1 MEEEKLIIDVETEEE
16 RRMDQFLADQM
27 EYSRSFIQKL
37 IKNERVT
44 VNGNVITKVKYPVSF
59 RDKIIIEIPAP
70 TELEIKPE
78 KMDLDILYEDND
90 VIVIDKPKGMVVH
103 PSAGHMSHTLVN
115 GLLYHCKGNL
125 SGINGVL
132 RPGIVHRI
140 DMDTTGAIIACK
152 NDIAHQSLAKQLQDH
167 SITRKYEAI
176 VYHNLQEETGTI
188 DKPIG
193 RHPVHRKKMAVVQP
207 EKGKRAVT
215 HYRVLSHLNH
225 KFNYIEC
232 QLETGRTHQIR
243 VHMASI
249 MHPLLGDELY
259 GPKPQKMFEKLQG
272 QTLHAKILGFQ
283 HPVTNQYIEVESPLP
298 QYFVELLKNLG
309 NS

>member
-16 RRMDQFLADQM
+16 RRIDQFLADQM

-37 IKNERVT
+37 IKNEKAT

-140 DMDTTGAIIACK
+140 DMDTTGAIIAG
-152 NDIAHQSLAKQLQDH
+152 SFY
-167 SITRKYEAI
+167 YE
-176 VYHNLQEETGTI
+176 
-188 DKPIG
+188 
-193 RHPVHRKKMAVVQP
+193 
-207 EKGKRAVT
+207 
-215 HYRVLSHLNH
+215 
-225 KFNYIEC
+225 
-232 QLETGRTHQIR
+232 
-243 VHMASI
+243 
-249 MHPLLGDELY
+249 
-259 GPKPQKMFEKLQG
+259 
-272 QTLHAKILGFQ
+272 KI
-283 HPVTNQYIEVESPLP
+283 
-298 QYFVELLKNLG
+298 
-309 NS
+309 

>member
-16 RRMDQFLADQM
+16 RRIDQFLADQM

-37 IKNERVT
+37 IKNEKVT

-152 NDIAHQSLAKQLQDH
+152 NDIATSHWQNNCRFIQLRENMKLLY
-167 SITRKYEAI
+167 II
-176 VYHNLQEETGTI
+176 I
-188 DKPIG
+188 C
-193 RHPVHRKKMAVVQP
+193 RKKQAQSISQLADILFI
-207 EKGKRAVT
+207 EKRW
-215 HYRVLSHLNH
+215 R
-225 KFNYIEC
+225 
-232 QLETGRTHQIR
+232 
-243 VHMASI
+243 
-249 MHPLLGDELY
+249 
-259 GPKPQKMFEKLQG
+259 
-272 QTLHAKILGFQ
+272 
-283 HPVTNQYIEVESPLP
+283 
-298 QYFVELLKNLG
+298 
-309 NS
+309 

>member
-1 MEEEKLIIDVETEEE
+1 M
-16 RRMDQFLADQM
+16 
-27 EYSRSFIQKL
+27 
-37 IKNERVT
+37 
-44 VNGNVITKVKYPVSF
+44 KYPVSF

-152 NDIAHQSLAKQLQDH
+152 NDIAHQSLAKQLQVH
-167 SITRKYEAI
+167 SITR
-176 VYHNLQEETGTI
+176 NT
-188 DKPIG
+188 
-193 RHPVHRKKMAVVQP
+193 
-207 EKGKRAVT
+207 
-215 HYRVLSHLNH
+215 LSCTFSS
-225 KFNYIEC
+225 KSQI
-232 QLETGRTHQIR
+232 QL
-243 VHMASI
+243 
-249 MHPLLGDELY
+249 Y
-259 GPKPQKMFEKLQG
+259 
-272 QTLHAKILGFQ
+272 
-283 HPVTNQYIEVESPLP
+283 
-298 QYFVELLKNLG
+298 
-309 NS
+309 

>member
-16 RRMDQFLADQM
+16 RRIDQFLADQM

-37 IKNERVT
+37 IKNEKVT

-152 NDIAHQSLAKQLQDH
+152 KRYCPPVTGKTIAGS
-167 SITRKYEAI
+167 
-176 VYHNLQEETGTI
+176 
-188 DKPIG
+188 
-193 RHPVHRKKMAVVQP
+193 
-207 EKGKRAVT
+207 
-215 HYRVLSHLNH
+215 
-225 KFNYIEC
+225 FNY
-232 QLETGRTHQIR
+232 
-243 VHMASI
+243 
-249 MHPLLGDELY
+249 
-259 GPKPQKMFEKLQG
+259 K
-272 QTLHAKILGFQ
+272 KI
-283 HPVTNQYIEVESPLP
+283 
-298 QYFVELLKNLG
+298 
-309 NS
+309 

>member
-16 RRMDQFLADQM
+16 RRIDQFLADQM

-37 IKNERVT
+37 IKNEKVT

-125 SGINGVL
+125 SGINGPESYIEL
-132 RPGIVHRI
+132 IW
-140 DMDTTGAIIACK
+140 TQQA
-152 NDIAHQSLAKQLQDH
+152 QSLHVKTILPTSHWQNNCRFIQLRENMKLLY
-167 SITRKYEAI
+167 II
-176 VYHNLQEETGTI
+176 I
-188 DKPIG
+188 C
-193 RHPVHRKKMAVVQP
+193 RKKQAQSISQLADILFI
-207 EKGKRAVT
+207 EKRW
-215 HYRVLSHLNH
+215 R
-225 KFNYIEC
+225 
-232 QLETGRTHQIR
+232 
-243 VHMASI
+243 
-249 MHPLLGDELY
+249 
-259 GPKPQKMFEKLQG
+259 
-272 QTLHAKILGFQ
+272 
-283 HPVTNQYIEVESPLP
+283 
-298 QYFVELLKNLG
+298 
-309 NS
+309 

>member
-1 MEEEKLIIDVETEEE
+1 M
-16 RRMDQFLADQM
+16 
-27 EYSRSFIQKL
+27 
-37 IKNERVT
+37 
-44 VNGNVITKVKYPVSF
+44 KYPVSF

-152 NDIAHQSLAKQLQDH
+152 NDIAHQSLAKQWQVH
-167 SITRKYEAI
+167 AITRKYEAI

-193 RHPVHRKKMAVVQP
+193 RHPVHRKKDGGSSAR
-207 EKGKRAVT
+207 ER
-215 HYRVLSHLNH
+215 
-225 KFNYIEC
+225 
-232 QLETGRTHQIR
+232 
-243 VHMASI
+243 
-249 MHPLLGDELY
+249 
-259 GPKPQKMFEKLQG
+259 
-272 QTLHAKILGFQ
+272 
-283 HPVTNQYIEVESPLP
+283 
-298 QYFVELLKNLG
+298 
-309 NS
+309 

>member
-1 MEEEKLIIDVETEEE
+1 MKKKRLFSLCNV
-16 RRMDQFLADQM
+16 FLCLLRCQNRFVRLFVHKAYLPNIPKECLPFFQM
-27 EYSRSFIQKL
+27 PALEHQSLGRCLHQNRLDRTGLFGQYNGCCFLKRSWQ
-37 IKNERVT
+37 
-44 VNGNVITKVKYPVSF
+44 YQS
-59 RDKIIIEIPAP
+59 
-70 TELEIKPE
+70 
-78 KMDLDILYEDND
+78 DNRFLRH
-90 VIVIDKPKGMVVH
+90 IH
-103 PSAGHMSHTLVN
+103 SQSN
-115 GLLYHCKGNL
+115 SLLYHCKGNL

-152 NDIAHQSLAKQLQDH
+152 NDIAHQSLAKQLQVH

-243 VHMASI
+243 AQFSHI
-249 MHPLLGDELY
+249 GNPLY
-259 GPKPQKMFEKLQG
+259 GDTKYGSRHSGGMKLASYKLVFDFKTDAGILNYLNHKEFQISVDFAKTFAQQKL
-272 QTLHAKILGFQ
+272 
-283 HPVTNQYIEVESPLP
+283 
-298 QYFVELLKNLG
+298 
-309 NS
+309 

>member
-16 RRMDQFLADQM
+16 RRIDQFLADQM

-37 IKNERVT
+37 IKNEKVT

-152 NDIAHQSLAKQLQDH
+152 NDIAHHWQNNCRFIQLRENMKLLY
-167 SITRKYEAI
+167 II
-176 VYHNLQEETGTI
+176 I
-188 DKPIG
+188 C
-193 RHPVHRKKMAVVQP
+193 RKKQAQSISQLADILFI
-207 EKGKRAVT
+207 EKRW
-215 HYRVLSHLNH
+215 R
-225 KFNYIEC
+225 
-232 QLETGRTHQIR
+232 
-243 VHMASI
+243 
-249 MHPLLGDELY
+249 
-259 GPKPQKMFEKLQG
+259 
-272 QTLHAKILGFQ
+272 
-283 HPVTNQYIEVESPLP
+283 
-298 QYFVELLKNLG
+298 
-309 NS
+309 

>member
-16 RRMDQFLADQM
+16 RRIDQFLADQM

-37 IKNERVT
+37 IKNEKVT

-152 NDIAHQSLAKQLQDH
+152 NDIAHQSLAKQLQVH
-167 SITRKYEAI
+167 SITRIYEAI

>member
-16 RRMDQFLADQM
+16 RRIDQFLADQM

-37 IKNERVT
+37 IKNEKVT

-140 DMDTTGAIIACK
+140 DMDTTGVLIVCK
-152 NDIAHQSLAKQLQDH
+152 NDMAHNSIAACPFTS
-167 SITRKYEAI
+167 SR
-176 VYHNLQEETGTI
+176 
-188 DKPIG
+188 
-193 RHPVHRKKMAVVQP
+193 
-207 EKGKRAVT
+207 
-215 HYRVLSHLNH
+215 
-225 KFNYIEC
+225 
-232 QLETGRTHQIR
+232 
-243 VHMASI
+243 
-249 MHPLLGDELY
+249 
-259 GPKPQKMFEKLQG
+259 
-272 QTLHAKILGFQ
+272 
-283 HPVTNQYIEVESPLP
+283 
-298 QYFVELLKNLG
+298 
-309 NS
+309 

>member
-16 RRMDQFLADQM
+16 RRIDQFLADQM

-37 IKNERVT
+37 IKNEKVT

-152 NDIAHQSLAKQLQDH
+152 NDIAHQSLAKQLQVH

-193 RHPVHRKKMAVVQP
+193 RHPVHRNHEADDHHAEEFEEMEAYKGRGTCVPGLRIVIPPPRPLIFHRQSIGAQKEEYRHAIMAEEGEQ
-207 EKGKRAVT
+207 
-215 HYRVLSHLNH
+215 
-225 KFNYIEC
+225 
-232 QLETGRTHQIR
+232 
-243 VHMASI
+243 VHGEPCVGTSQRMA
-249 MHPLLGDELY
+249 
-259 GPKPQKMFEKLQG
+259 
-272 QTLHAKILGFQ
+272 
-283 HPVTNQYIEVESPLP
+283 
-298 QYFVELLKNLG
+298 
-309 NS
+309 

>member
-16 RRMDQFLADQM
+16 RRIDQFLADQM

-152 NDIAHQSLAKQLQDH
+152 TILPTSHWQNNCRFIQLRENMKLLY
-167 SITRKYEAI
+167 II
-176 VYHNLQEETGTI
+176 I
-188 DKPIG
+188 C
-193 RHPVHRKKMAVVQP
+193 RKKQAQSISQLADILFI
-207 EKGKRAVT
+207 EKDGGSSARE
-215 HYRVLSHLNH
+215 R
-225 KFNYIEC
+225 
-232 QLETGRTHQIR
+232 
-243 VHMASI
+243 
-249 MHPLLGDELY
+249 
-259 GPKPQKMFEKLQG
+259 
-272 QTLHAKILGFQ
+272 
-283 HPVTNQYIEVESPLP
+283 
-298 QYFVELLKNLG
+298 
-309 NS
+309 